1 MPAENSESETTGT
14 QRIDKWLWFTRAL
27 KTRSL
32 ASRLV
37 LAGKVRVNGERIAKP
52 SRTIGAGDVLTFTF
66 NDRVRVLKVLAPGS
80 RRGPYEEAR
89 LLYEDLS
96 PQPPARKSGQ
106 AGKSTPAARPKG
118 AGRPTKKERRDI
130 EGWLAQED

>member
-1 MPAENSESETTGT
+1 MPTESSDSGTSGT
-14 QRIDKWLWFTRAL
+14 QRVDKWLWFTRAL

-37 LAGKVRVNGERIAKP
+37 LSGKVRVNGERIAKP

-66 NDRVRVLKVLAPGS
+66 NDRVRVLKVLSPGS

-89 LLYEDLS
+89 QLYEDLS
-96 PQPPARKSGQ
+96 PQPAARESGKHPAN
-106 AGKSTPAARPKG
+106 TPAARPKG
-118 AGRPTKKERRDI
+118 AGRPTKKQRREI
-130 EGWLAQED
+130 EGWLRQED

>member
-1 MPAENSESETTGT
+1 MSAESSGSETGA
-14 QRIDKWLWFTRAL
+14 QRIDKWLWFTRVL

-37 LAGKVRVNGERIAKP
+37 LSGKVRVNGERIAKP
-52 SRTIGAGDVLTFTF
+52 GKTVGEGDVLTFTF
-66 NDRVRVLKVLAPGS
+66 NDQVRVLKVVSPGR

-89 LLYEDLS
+89 LLYQDLR
-96 PQPPARKSGQ
+96 PQPPARGSGQ
-106 AGKSTPAARPKG
+106 TPAGKPAARPKG
-118 AGRPTKKERRDI
+118 AGRPTKKQRRDI

>member
-1 MPAENSESETTGT
+1 MPAENSDSGT
-14 QRIDKWLWFTRAL
+14 SGAQRVDKWLWFTRAL

-37 LAGKVRVNGERIAKP
+37 LSGKVRINGERIAKP
-52 SRTIGAGDVLTFTF
+52 SRTVGTGDVLTFTV
-66 NDRVRVLKVLAPGS
+66 NDRVRVLKVLSPGS

-96 PQPPARKSGQ
+96 PEPPARKSGN
-106 AGKSTPAARPKG
+106 AKPHEPAARPKG

-130 EGWLAQED
+130 DGWLAQED